1 MSQLYGLNDMLDDEL
16 KHWKNTNSITEN
28 VQDRLSNV
36 IVKATEQLNNLSNV
50 INNISSH
57 NNVTTFPTEPEEEVV
72 GGRKKIRKNY
82 NHWLWLQNT
91 NKKRTRRS
99 RRSRKHRNN
108 KN

>member
-1 MSQLYGLNDMLDDEL
+1 MSQLYGLNDMLDNEL
-16 KHWKNTNSITEN
+16 KYWKNTNSITEN

-36 IVKATEQLNNLSNV
+36 IIKATEQLNNLSNV

-82 NHWLWLQNT
+82 NHLFQT
-91 NKKRTRRS
+91 KKRTRRS
-99 RRSRKHRNN
+99 RRSRKHRN
-108 KN
+108 